1 MCCRLTIRCRLD
13 RVVEPIG
20 PQPELKCQASQHPQ
34 GDALSNTPLSDT
46 WERGSPYER
55 YIGRWSRQ
63 VAPLFLSWLGIKPG
77 RRWLDV
83 GCGTG
88 ALCAAIVDTCAPSF
102 VFGVEPSEGFR
113 AVAAQSLGNHVA
125 LYGGTATSLPL
136 ADSSVDATVS
146 GLVLNFVP
154 DLPAALAEM
163 GRVTVSGGTIAA
175 YVWDYSGKME
185 LIRCFWD
192 AASEL
197 DPEAAKLH
205 EGVRF
210 PLCHPDALMAAFRNA
225 GLRSSETAPIDVATD
240 FASFDDYWS
249 PFLGGQGPAPAYV
262 MALPED
268 ARTRLRERMRA
279 RMPIASDGSLRLTA
293 RAWAIRG
300 AKTGD
305 A

>member
-1 MCCRLTIRCRLD
+1 M
-13 RVVEPIG
+13 
-20 PQPELKCQASQHPQ
+20 
-34 GDALSNTPLSDT
+34 SNRPVSDT

-63 VAPLFLSWLGIKPG
+63 VAPRFLDWLAVAPG

-88 ALCAAIVDTCAPSF
+88 ALCAAIADHCAPSSISA
-102 VFGVEPSEGFR
+102 VEPSAGFR
-113 AVAAQSLGNHVA
+113 ALAAQSLGSRVA
-125 LYGGTATSLPL
+125 LHEGTAASLPL
-136 ADSSVDATVS
+136 ADSSADVTVS

-163 GRVTVSGGTIAA
+163 RRVTAPGGTIAA
-175 YVWDYSGKME
+175 YVWDYAGRME

-197 DPEAAKLH
+197 DPEAARLH

-210 PLCHPDALMAAFRNA
+210 PLCHPDALAAAFRTA
-225 GLRSSETAPIDVATD
+225 GLKGPETAAIDVPTD
-240 FASFDDYWS
+240 FAGFDDYWS

-262 MALPED
+262 MALPEE
-268 ARTRLRERMRA
+268 ARARLRDHVRSRLPVA
-279 RMPIASDGSLRLTA
+279 PDGTLRLTA
-293 RAWAIRG
+293 RAWAIRATTAG
-300 AKTGD
+300 
-305 A
+305 